1 MAGKADWQQE
11 VAENAKRYQQL
22 NERVSHL
29 SITEKSRDGMVV
41 VTVSATGV
49 LTGLVLKERW
59 HPVPE
64 PELAGQIMECLER
77 AQAKIPDLVAKV
89 IEETLGDQDASTH
102 LIIADARRSFPEP
115 PPDPMSRAAW
125 RMVEP
130 PPPPKPEPAAVSK
143 VTVPPTKQQQNETT
157 APTAAG
163 IDDWDG
169 RSVLEDVWNK
179 EER

>member
-1 MAGKADWQQE
+1 VAGKADWQQQ

-49 LTGLVLKERW
+49 LTDLVLKERW

-64 PELAGQIMECLER
+64 PELAGQIMECLQR
-77 AQAKIPDLVAKV
+77 AKAKIPDLVAKV
-89 IEETLGDQDASTH
+89 IEETLGEQDSSAH
-102 LIIADARRSFPEP
+102 LIVADARRSFPEP
-115 PPDPMSRAAW
+115 PPDPTSRAAW
-125 RMVEP
+125 RMAEPP
-130 PPPPKPEPAAVSK
+130 PPPPKPEPRAVGK
-143 VTVPPTKQQQNETT
+143 VIPPPARQQKNDTT
-157 APTAAG
+157 AQAAPAA
-163 IDDWDG
+163 DWDG

-179 EER
+179 EEL